1 MTDLG
6 ALKSTD
12 HSGMIGM
19 SRTEPSAMRPYR
31 SLSLWFPVHVAFMY
45 VLMFTMIDFIGNF
58 WNNSNMFYMAVL
70 MAAPMAALM
79 VLTMPHMFTDRVKT
93 GGTVGAVTLI
103 AVLAFA
109 GIRGQWAVGD
119 HRFLRAMVPH
129 HAGAILMCHEAT
141 LTDPRI
147 VTLCREIEAG
157 QASEIDLMTRIL
169 SEQGAP
175 GFCAATGR

>member
-6 ALKSTD
+6 APKSID
-12 HSGMIGM
+12 HSGMTGM
-19 SRTEPSAMRPYR
+19 SGTKPGAMRPYR
-31 SLSLWFPVHVAFMY
+31 SLAIWFPVHVALMY
-45 VLMFTMIDFIGNF
+45 VLMFAMIDSIGNF

-70 MAAPMAALM
+70 MAAPMTALM
-79 VLTMPHMFTDRVKT
+79 VLTMPHMYTDRVKT
-93 GGTVGAVTLI
+93 WGTVGAVTLI

-119 HRFLRAMVPH
+119 HQFLRAMVPH
-129 HAGAILMCHEAT
+129 HAGAILMCREAT
-141 LTDPRI
+141 LTDPRV

-169 SEQGAP
+169 NE
-175 GFCAATGR
+175 